1 MRNGVARLRFWLAGS
16 AFLLLA
22 VIVGYIA
29 HGRYVSYLR
38 HFKVPLPPDVNIVRE
53 AGGWT
58 YSRAN
63 GSRTLYTIH
72 AAGFQQGKNGKTAL
86 HEVSVVLFGRNGDR
100 HDRVSGHDFEYD
112 EKNGVLR
119 ALGQVHIDLQSAQAA
134 KAIAQDGQASTVE
147 GPAGGKPS
155 ALDVVHVTT
164 SDLVYLE
171 KLGIAAT
178 SDDVDVQAG
187 QMKGHAR
194 GADYSSDSGMLM
206 LHSAVTFSGVSGGH
220 NVRITAAQAQLEQP
234 TQVARLTNATY
245 ESEGR
250 SLAAEHAVLH
260 RRPDGTLSAVD
271 AHGNVT
277 LTDRDAKAV
286 ARAADLQMN
295 AAGQPASAV
304 LSGGVNYVGNAP
316 LRQVRADANEARIGF
331 AGGARRAPDHAVFT
345 GAVHILDLFRP
356 DRAVETWNSREVK
369 ADKLETW
376 MTPGPSGAM
385 QLRNAAAT
393 GQARLALVDSAGAA
407 GGAGSD
413 TTEIAAS
420 ELKAT
425 MSHDGT
431 ATALDQLT
439 GHGHTVLTQVTRTGV
454 QQTSTGDTL
463 DARFAASPRSGVGP
477 RRASAGTPAS
487 SSLSSAVQ
495 QGHVTMTRRIPPH
508 LDAGKKQVGE
518 ELQHAVADR
527 AAYDGTTDRLTL
539 SGAVRM
545 SDAASTLW
553 ARQVEM
559 DRATGDAHAMGP
571 VKVDYIGE
579 PGSSKQPGDAMHIMA
594 ERADVDGAN
603 SSATF
608 FGSPVRLWQ
617 SGNQIQAPEVQ
628 LERDTKR
635 LVARGRGDAAANSST
650 VRTILMG
657 GPESGGGGQGGAVA
671 VQPRCGVAKP
681 VSADASAAHGTAAS
695 VVRIASGGLVYS
707 GLTHELEFTDG
718 VRADTPDA
726 TVRAA
731 RATAFLSGERGAQSS
746 APASFKG
753 GLNKIVAS
761 GAVGVARPGTHA
773 SGEKLVYDAATRIF
787 VLSGSGGEPAKAT
800 DARGTTTAAAFRF
813 NACDDTLDAMG
824 EAPGA
829 TTQRVDTDAVASGAK
844 QREKLGR

>member
-1 MRNGVARLRFWLAGS
+1 
-16 AFLLLA
+16 
-22 VIVGYIA
+22 
-29 HGRYVSYLR
+29 
-38 HFKVPLPPDVNIVRE
+38 
-53 AGGWT
+53 
-58 YSRAN
+58 
-63 GSRTLYTIH
+63 
-72 AAGFQQGKNGKTAL
+72 
-86 HEVSVVLFGRNGDR
+86 
-100 HDRVSGHDFEYD
+100 
-112 EKNGVLR
+112 
-119 ALGQVHIDLQSAQAA
+119 
-134 KAIAQDGQASTVE
+134 
-147 GPAGGKPS
+147 
-155 ALDVVHVTT
+155 
-164 SDLVYLE
+164 
-171 KLGIAAT
+171 
-178 SDDVDVQAG
+178 
-187 QMKGHAR
+187 
-194 GADYSSDSGMLM
+194 
-206 LHSAVTFSGVSGGH
+206 
-220 NVRITAAQAQLEQP
+220 
-234 TQVARLTNATY
+234 
-245 ESEGR
+245 
-250 SLAAEHAVLH
+250 
-260 RRPDGTLSAVD
+260 
-271 AHGNVT
+271 
-277 LTDRDAKAV
+277 
-286 ARAADLQMN
+286 
-295 AAGQPASAV
+295 
-304 LSGGVNYVGNAP
+304 
-316 LRQVRADANEARIGF
+316 
-331 AGGARRAPDHAVFT
+331 
-345 GAVHILDLFRP
+345 
-356 DRAVETWNSREVK
+356 
-369 ADKLETW
+369 
-376 MTPGPSGAM
+376 
-385 QLRNAAAT
+385 
-393 GQARLALVDSAGAA
+393 
-407 GGAGSD
+407 
-413 TTEIAAS
+413 
-420 ELKAT
+420 
-425 MSHDGT
+425 
-431 ATALDQLT
+431 
-439 GHGHTVLTQVTRTGV
+439 
-454 QQTSTGDTL
+454 
-463 DARFAASPRSGVGP
+463 
-477 RRASAGTPAS
+477 
-487 SSLSSAVQ
+487 VQ

-508 LDAGKKQVGE
+508 LDAAKKQVGE

-579 PGSSKQPGDAMHIMA
+579 PGSSKQPGDAMHIIA

-608 FGSPVRLWQ
+608 YGSPVRLWQ

-628 LERDTKR
+628 LERDPKR
-635 LVARGRGDAAANSST
+635 LIARGRGDAAANSSA

-671 VQPRCGVAKP
+671 AQPHCGVAKP
-681 VSADASAAHGTAAS
+681 VSTDPSTAHGANASRTQGTTSS

-707 GLTHELEFTDG
+707 GLTHELEFTGG

-753 GLNKIVAS
+753 GLNKIVAN

>member
-1 MRNGVARLRFWLAGS
+1 
-16 AFLLLA
+16 
-22 VIVGYIA
+22 
-29 HGRYVSYLR
+29 
-38 HFKVPLPPDVNIVRE
+38 
-53 AGGWT
+53 
-58 YSRAN
+58 
-63 GSRTLYTIH
+63 
-72 AAGFQQGKNGKTAL
+72 
-86 HEVSVVLFGRNGDR
+86 
-100 HDRVSGHDFEYD
+100 
-112 EKNGVLR
+112 
-119 ALGQVHIDLQSAQAA
+119 
-134 KAIAQDGQASTVE
+134 
-147 GPAGGKPS
+147 
-155 ALDVVHVTT
+155 VVHVTT

-271 AHGNVT
+271 AEGNVT

-286 ARAADLQMN
+286 ARTAALQMN

-345 GAVHILDLFRP
+345 GAVHILDRFRP

-393 GQARLALVDSAGAA
+393 GQARMVLVDSAGPA
-407 GGAGSD
+407 GGSGSD
-413 TTEIAAS
+413 TTEIVAS
-420 ELKAT
+420 ELKAS
-425 MSHDGT
+425 MSHNGT

-439 GHGHTVLTQVTRTGV
+439 GRGHTVLTQVTRTGV

-463 DARFAASPRSGVGP
+463 DAHFAVSPRPAAGG

-508 LDAGKKQVGE
+508 LDAAKKQVGE

-579 PGSSKQPGDAMHIMA
+579 PGSSKQPGDAMHIIA

-608 FGSPVRLWQ
+608 YGSPVRLWQ
-617 SGNQIQAPEVQ
+617 SGNQIQAPEVL

-635 LVARGRGDAAANSST
+635 LIARRRGDAAANSST

-657 GPESGGGGQGGAVA
+657 GPDSGGGGQGDAVA
-671 VQPRCGVAKP
+671 AQPHCGVAKP
-681 VSADASAAHGTAAS
+681 VSTDPSTAHGANASRTQGTTSS

-753 GLNKIVAS
+753 ALNKIVAT